1 MKNWYLLYCKRG
13 QIPRAIE
20 HLERQ
25 QVGCFTPF
33 VTIEKIVRGKRTAV
47 TEPLFP
53 NYLFIEFDPEV
64 IHTTTINSTRGV
76 SSFVRFGKY
85 PITVPQDVIDTLQI
99 PQLSTLS
106 YSEENVPHSGDSV
119 LITEGIFQGLQAI
132 YQEPDG
138 EARSILLLNIL
149 NSEVKKSV
157 SNKEFKKEFP

>member
-1 MKNWYLLYCKRG
+1 MKNWYLPYCKRG

-85 PITVPQDVIDTLQI
+85 PVTVPQDVIDTLQI

-157 SNKEFKKEFP
+157 SNKEFKKESP